1 MTTVASLGIGGL
13 PELIDALPAGDAALV
28 RRIFRV
34 DRRSARMRVPPGMHG
49 WVGNTFGGLSAVEEQ
64 AVVRVSNPWSG
75 EETLFNP
82 LRASRPHA
90 VSRPPIDLSA
100 VVADTL
106 DDAFCHPLEQTTEDT
121 FGRVFGRFCVTAANL
136 ARIDEHHGVVV
147 FNEHHPLEFSRDQ
160 VEDYLRT
167 GIRWGEK
174 VLETDPEAT
183 CWQLWWNALWRA
195 GATMV
200 HGHAQVVAT
209 HPPHHVRVEGLREAA
224 AAYRSEHDGDFF
236 ADLARAHEI
245 LGLARRHRSAVRF
258 ASLTPI
264 KEREV
269 WMVDDDLSAP
279 LVDLVYETLERFT
292 RSLGIQSFNL
302 SYFRPPL
309 GTPDPEWAGFPHIVR
324 IVDRGSLDSP
334 MSDFGGFELY
344 GAVGVSADPFA
355 LATALAR

>member
-1 MTTVASLGIGGL
+1 
-13 PELIDALPAGDAALV
+13 
-28 RRIFRV
+28 
-34 DRRSARMRVPPGMHG
+34 MRVPPGMHG
-49 WVGNTFGGLSAVEEQ
+49 WVSSTFGSLAAVEEQ
-64 AVVRVSNPWSG
+64 SVVRVCNPWIG

-90 VSRPPIDLSA
+90 VSRPPVDLST
-100 VVADTL
+100 VIGDTF

-121 FGRVFGRFCVTAANL
+121 FGRVSGRHCVTAANL
-136 ARIDEHHGVVV
+136 ARIDAFHGVVV
-147 FNEHHPLEFSRDQ
+147 FDEHHPLRFDRER

-167 GIRWGEK
+167 GVRWGEK
-174 VLETDPEAT
+174 VLEIDPEAT

-209 HPPHHVRVEGLREAA
+209 HPPHHEHVERLRSAA
-224 AAYRSEHDGDFF
+224 ASYRSRHGGDFF
-236 ADLARAHEI
+236 ADLSRAHEV
-245 LGLARRHRSAVRF
+245 LGLARRLGSAVRF

-269 WMVDDDLSAP
+269 WIVAADLTGDF
-279 LVDLVYETLERFT
+279 LDLVYVTLEAFT
-292 RSLGIQSFNL
+292 RRLGIQSFNL
-302 SYFRPPL
+302 SYMRPPL
-309 GTPDPEWAGFPHIVR
+309 GTSGPEWAGFPHVVR
-324 IVDRGSLDSP
+324 IVDRGGLDSP

-355 LATALAR
+355 LATALVA